1 MSESGI
7 SWRSKAL
14 TGTYA
19 CPSGATGAVNMLA
32 LEVADV
38 EIDSPAARQQ
48 TRLHS
53 TLPTHPP
60 TALNVPLSLGGRGL
74 GKQGP
79 PCPEESGAGPREGP
93 TAWTAHVSLASGRLR
108 ASEAAGLA
116 QVQGGQRGPG
126 LPQDR
131 PAGGQLNPNAP
142 AAEPG
147 LGQCLPHLLIHE
159 DGSRLGATRQ
169 LTQPRSATSK
179 VRTSPEPSREVQ
191 EEPAP
196 GGRY

>member
-53 TLPTHPP
+53 TLPAHPP
-60 TALNVPLSLGGRGL
+60 TALNVPLSLGGRDLGSMGL
-74 GKQGP
+74 PALRSLEQGQGRGRQPGLLMSPWP
-79 PCPEESGAGPREGP
+79 PGGSEPQRQWGWHRSREVRGAQ
-93 TAWTAHVSLASGRLR
+93 GRLR
-108 ASEAAGLA
+108 TRA
-116 QVQGGQRGPG
+116 
-126 LPQDR
+126 
-131 PAGGQLNPNAP
+131 AGGQLNPNAP
-142 AAEPG
+142 AAKPG

-179 VRTSPEPSREVQ
+179 VRTSPEPSPEVQ

>member
-1 MSESGI
+1 MVVGTVVGAWHRDQVTQHSACSPAHRPKRASESG
-7 SWRSKAL
+7 
-14 TGTYA
+14 G
-19 CPSGATGAVNMLA
+19 SGSG
-32 LEVADV
+32 E
-38 EIDSPAARQQ
+38 
-48 TRLHS
+48 H
-53 TLPTHPP
+53 
-60 TALNVPLSLGGRGL
+60 
-74 GKQGP
+74 GP